1 MFDSPSPD
9 YVILDKQKRVGCIF
23 AELAHVRDHLLSR
36 VNVFVL
42 DRPATHFSLRSFLL
56 EVTMKAIRIHQY
68 GDASTLT
75 LEEVPRLSITDD
87 QLLVRIRDAG
97 VNPIDWKI
105 RQGHMKE
112 ARPADFPITMGQD
125 FAGEVVEAG
134 KNVTA
139 FASGDRVFGFAQGT
153 YAEYAA
159 APAST
164 VATIPDKL
172 DFTTAAALPTAGST
186 ALQIVRDVVAAKSGT
201 TILIHGAAGGVGSY
215 ASQIAKHLGARV
227 IGAAASAD
235 LEYLKSLGVDEII
248 DYQRERFE
256 GKASGADAVVDLVGG
271 DTLARSYG
279 VIKRGGVL
287 ATTVQPIDEAAA
299 QRAGI
304 RAVQVIMRRNAR
316 DLVELASLVEKGAVK
331 PRVSETMNLNEA
343 KQAQEL
349 SESGKTRGKVILKV
363 A

>member
-1 MFDSPSPD
+1 
-9 YVILDKQKRVGCIF
+9 
-23 AELAHVRDHLLSR
+23 
-36 VNVFVL
+36 
-42 DRPATHFSLRSFLL
+42 
-56 EVTMKAIRIHQY
+56 MKAIRIHEY
-68 GDASTLT
+68 GDASTLK

-105 RQGHMKE
+105 RQGYMKQV
-112 ARPADFPITMGQD
+112 RPADFPITMGQD

-134 KNVTA
+134 KNVTQ

-164 VATIPDKL
+164 VAAIPDNL

-186 ALQIVRDVVAAKSGT
+186 ALQIIRDVVAAKPGM

-215 ASQIAKHLGARV
+215 ASQIAKNLGARV
-227 IGAAASAD
+227 IGTAAGAD
-235 LEYLKSLGVDEII
+235 IEYLKSLGVDKII

-256 GKASGADAVVDLVGG
+256 DEATGVDAVVDLVGG

-316 DLVELASLVEKGAVK
+316 DLVELASLVEKGALK